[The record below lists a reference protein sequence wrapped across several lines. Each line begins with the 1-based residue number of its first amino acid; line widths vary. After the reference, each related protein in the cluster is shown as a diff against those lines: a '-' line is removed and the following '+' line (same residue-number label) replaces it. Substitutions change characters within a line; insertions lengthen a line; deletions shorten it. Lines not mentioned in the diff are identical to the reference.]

1 MLNLYSAFLFVT
13 AVSAIP
19 LAQRDVTTVLDDLE
33 TIDTQT
39 KALTTSITG
48 WDGTILGALGIDSAS
63 NTLATAINNAKTEAA
78 TEAQLSDADSETI
91 LTCKFSPSHEP
102 QARK

>member
-1 MLNLYSAFLFVT
+1 MLNLYSALLFVT

-19 LAQRDVTTVLDDLE
+19 LGQRDVTTVLDNLE

-39 KALTTSITG
+39 KSLTTSITG

-63 NTLATAINNAKTEAA
+63 NSLATAINNANTEAA
-78 TEAQLSDADSETI
+78 TEAQLSDADSQTI
-91 LTCKFSPSHEP
+91 LTCRFSPSHEP